1 MGTGDVMMILK
12 NAAAVTF
19 ITVAPIMVIGLVLG
33 LSISIFQA
41 VTSIQEMTLTYV
53 PKILISL
60 LCIIL
65 FGPWMMQMVIS
76 FSTNLIRSIPDL
88 VK

>member
-1 MGTGDVMMILK
+1 MGSSQVLMILK
-12 NAAAVTF
+12 TAAIVTF
-19 ITVAPIMVIGLVLG
+19 ITISPIMVIGLILG

-60 LCIIL
+60 LCIIF
-65 FGPWMMQMVIS
+65 FGPWMIQMVVS

>member
-33 LSISIFQA
+33 L
-41 VTSIQEMTLTYV
+41 
-53 PKILISL
+53 
-60 LCIIL
+60 
-65 FGPWMMQMVIS
+65 
-76 FSTNLIRSIPDL
+76 
-88 VK
+88 